1 MITKPQ
7 PIFESFSSKTGEVDL
22 AKGIAYGV
30 KVVGFVS
37 KNKRYYKPA
46 ALQQAVPLYEGI
58 KVYFDHVEDKDAKLG
73 RKFGEKFGVL
83 RKVHFVENAGLF
95 ADLHFNPKHQYAEQ
109 FVWDANNDPESLGLS
124 HHATTLT
131 ARSRDRHNRTVVEQ
145 IVKVKSVDVVP
156 DPATTQS
163 LFESTDMDS
172 KEMPDGM
179 PDGITANPVNMMLKT
194 MAGKIG
200 ELAEGEGDD
209 DSKMKSL
216 AEMVGKQDKLMSM
229 LAANKEACDSSG
241 KCVPPSEKRE
251 GEEHESVIAGLRKEL
266 AGLKNLLEN
275 RNEADKKS
283 TLKASVET
291 ALEAAG
297 LDASNRDHVSDI
309 FAGQLLATES
319 VELRT
324 QMIEE
329 RAKLVGAGRSKL
341 PTKPKSAGAT
351 FRESTGDSEPKDAA
365 SFVKSLR

>member
-1 MITKPQ
+1 MSAKPR
-7 PIFESFSSKTGEVDL
+7 PIFESFGSKTGEVDL
-22 AKGIAYGV
+22 TKGIAYGV

-37 KNKRYYKPA
+37 KNGRYYKPS

-83 RKVHFVENAGLF
+83 RKVHFVENAGVF

-109 FVWDANNDPESLGLS
+109 FAWDANNDPESLGLS

-163 LFESTDMDS
+163 LFESTDMDP
-172 KEMPDGM
+172 KEMPDG
-179 PDGITANPVNMMLKT
+179 TAADPVQMMLNT
-194 MAGKIG
+194 MASEMATI
-200 ELAEGEGDD
+200 AESEGDGA
-209 DSKMKSL
+209 SKMGKL
-216 AEMVGKQDKLMSM
+216 ADMIRKQDKLMSM
-229 LAANKEACDSSG
+229 LMPA
-241 KCVPPSEKRE
+241 RE
-251 GEEHESVIAGLRKEL
+251 NVDPKPEGDMKPDMAESTDPTIVSLQNQIAKLTTIIES
-266 AGLKNLLEN
+266 
-275 RNEADKKS
+275 RNESDKKA
-283 TLKASVET
+283 TLKSSVET

-297 LDASNRDHVSDI
+297 LDASNREHVSDL

-319 VELRT
+319 VEVRT

-329 RAKLVGAGRSKL
+329 RAKMVGVGKRKL
-341 PTKPKSAGAT
+341 PTTPKSTGAT
-351 FRESTGDSEPKDAA
+351 FQESTNNDAPKDPA